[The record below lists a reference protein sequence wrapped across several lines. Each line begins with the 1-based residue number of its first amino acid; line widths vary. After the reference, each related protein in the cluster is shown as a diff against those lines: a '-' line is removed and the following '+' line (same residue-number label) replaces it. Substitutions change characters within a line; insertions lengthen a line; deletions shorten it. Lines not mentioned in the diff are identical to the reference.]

1 MHIKLTEEQKERLIQ
16 NMNRI
21 KEVTNE
27 VKDNAPITY
36 ENMIN
41 LTFVEYFF
49 ADLFNLQL
57 PKYKDC
63 QHEDTCRSYYL
74 LSSKFLEEVGEKD
87 TFEVYNDEDTLV
99 ANDINTALE
108 LLEEN
113 GYTIFSPAKEV
124 KKDEIQD

>member
-1 MHIKLTEEQKERLIQ
+1 MTISKQVFRIIYMDSVSPVPHEYTTDKLFDAKKRL
-16 NMNRI
+16 
-21 KEVTNE
+21 E

-74 LSSKFLEEVGEKD
+74 EQ
-87 TFEVYNDEDTLV
+87 
-99 ANDINTALE
+99 
-108 LLEEN
+108 
-113 GYTIFSPAKEV
+113 

>member
-1 MHIKLTEEQKERLIQ
+1 MQIKLTEEQKERLIQ
-16 NMNRI
+16 NMNRL

-74 LSSKFLEEVGEKD
+74 EQ
-87 TFEVYNDEDTLV
+87 
-99 ANDINTALE
+99 
-108 LLEEN
+108 
-113 GYTIFSPAKEV
+113 
-124 KKDEIQD
+124 KKDEIQDWNFWKQILYFCKKYLW